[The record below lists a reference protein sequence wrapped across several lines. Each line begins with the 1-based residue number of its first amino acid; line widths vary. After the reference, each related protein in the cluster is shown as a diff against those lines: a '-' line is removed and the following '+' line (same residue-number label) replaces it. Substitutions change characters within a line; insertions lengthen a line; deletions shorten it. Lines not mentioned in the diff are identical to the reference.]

1 MLPTPAS
8 NGAAHMKKPYLL
20 VCAAFLAFAG
30 PSHAADVGECGTP
43 EQMTAKLG
51 AEGQRSIAHG
61 DLVTANHYKDKKRLG
76 MIFTVNADKSVGYI
90 LQSDKPMGERAG
102 RMCIYERMA
111 NVRLF
116 DARKPTPAAA
126 LLAAPEADAHR
137 RCDELAAAGTVKP
150 RGACGSLNKMI
161 KGSEKFNHRVM
172 MQGFF
177 VRKQQDGTYVP
188 LNGLVTVSG
197 NVEGDV
203 DQFPD
208 EPSAGIAGGIR
219 HTWLPEGATI
229 INATLVYPR
238 YTEYGLSLFR

>member
-1 MLPTPAS
+1 
-8 NGAAHMKKPYLL
+8 MKKPYLL

-137 RCDELAAAGTVKP
+137 RCNELAAHGEVKP
-150 RGACGSLNKMI
+150 RGSCGALNTIIRKT
-161 KGSEKFNHRVM
+161 ERFNDRVM

-177 VRKQQDGTYVP
+177 VRKQPDGSYAP
-188 LNGLVTVSG
+188 INGLITISG
-197 NVEGDV
+197 NVDGDV
-203 DQFPD
+203 NKFPD
-208 EPSAGIAGGIR
+208 NPSAGIAGGILFS
-219 HTWLPEGATI
+219 WLPEGATI
-229 INATLVYPR
+229 ISATLVYPR
-238 YTEYGLSLFR
+238 YTEYGLSLLQ